1 MAKYANIIVDI
12 SHEKLDKTFQY
23 LIPQELVD
31 EVRVGVL
38 VDIPFGPRSLTGY
51 VVELTDEAE
60 FDVSR
65 LKPIIGVRKGSV
77 PIESQLIEL
86 AGWMRKN
93 YGGTMNQA

>member
-1 MAKYANIIVDI
+1 MYKYANVIVDI

-23 LIPQELVD
+23 LIPQELAD

-38 VDIPFGPRSLTGY
+38 VDIPFGKRSITGY

-65 LKPIIGVRKGSV
+65 LKPISGVKKVSV
-77 PIESQLIEL
+77 PI
-86 AGWMRKN
+86 
-93 YGGTMNQA
+93 